1 MNISKQLFV
10 TGMLESRCCDGVR
23 SVWTYLL
30 LYGVYS
36 RTCVMSDVQ
45 NEDIKSNK
53 NLQILADHINLVQ
66 KDVVIHVIHFCEN

>member
-1 MNISKQLFV
+1 
-10 TGMLESRCCDGVR
+10 
-23 SVWTYLL
+23 
-30 LYGVYS
+30 
-36 RTCVMSDVQ
+36 MSDVQ